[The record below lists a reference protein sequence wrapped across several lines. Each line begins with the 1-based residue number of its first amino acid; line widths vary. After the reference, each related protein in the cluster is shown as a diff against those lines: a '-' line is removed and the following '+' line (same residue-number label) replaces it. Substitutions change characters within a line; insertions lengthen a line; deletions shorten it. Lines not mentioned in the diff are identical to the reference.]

1 MLRYLAKNTDLPI
14 PKVHHADKALLIMD
28 WQTLDENRLSAKTI
42 HRFDKLAA
50 RLDQWIEEPD
60 APALLHGD
68 MWGGNVLVKDSRI
81 TGFIDPA
88 LYFGDAEMDLA
99 FATLFGSFREP
110 FFEAYEELTPLRD
123 GSGGRDA
130 ISTIYTP
137 CWSVCACS
145 AVITHDPS
153 TPF

>member
-1 MLRYLAKNTDLPI
+1 MAR
-14 PKVHHADKALLIMD
+14 
-28 WQTLDENRLSAKTI
+28 QTLDENRLLVKTM

-50 RLDQWIEEPD
+50 RLDKWIEEPD

-88 LYFGDAEMDLA
+88 LYFGDTKIGLA

-110 FFEAYEELTPLRD
+110 FFEAYEELTPLSDGFWGARRD
-123 GSGGRDA
+123 LYNLHPLLVHLRFFGGD
-130 ISTIYTP
+130 YTRSINP
-137 CWSVCACS
+137 ILNRLGV
-145 AVITHDPS
+145 
-153 TPF
+153 

>member
-1 MLRYLAKNTDLPI
+1 MARQA
-14 PKVHHADKALLIMD
+14 
-28 WQTLDENRLSAKTI
+28 LDENRLSAKTM

-68 MWGGNVLVKDSRI
+68 MWDGKVLVKDSRI

-99 FATLFGSFREP
+99 FATLFESFLEP

-123 GSGGRDA
+123 GCWEARRDLYNFYPLLVHLRLFGSDYA
-130 ISTIYTP
+130 RSIDSILNRLG
-137 CWSVCACS
+137 V
-145 AVITHDPS
+145 
-153 TPF
+153 